1 MDEKMH
7 SILDDVRAAAADAGV
22 KARELLS
29 AGKAN
34 IRLAELNAARLTALR
49 QVGEMV
55 YGTHTGSPTDSDV
68 LLAKLQEIDGICAEI
83 AALKEARGEEPQ
95 QQTCAACGKE
105 AKPGD
110 RFCRECGS
118 AL

>member
-1 MDEKMH
+1 MDEKMQ
-7 SILDDVRAAAADAGV
+7 SILDDVKKTAADAGA

-34 IRLAELNAARLTALR
+34 IRLAELNAEKLTALR
-49 QVGEMV
+49 QVGELV
-55 YGTHTGSPTDSDV
+55 YATHTGSPTDSEV
-68 LLAKLQEIDGICAEI
+68 LLEKLLEIDGICAEM
-83 AALKEARGEEPQ
+83 AALKAERGETERAV
-95 QQTCAACGKE
+95 CAVCGKA
-105 AKPGD
+105 AKAGD